1 MNYKMRMIKE
11 LVTLTDKKAR
21 LEVYLE
27 RESEK
32 TKKSDEK
39 QKNGLAQKQLN
50 VMNEYQAILLER
62 IFSEFEIEKKEVA
75 NNE

>member
-39 QKNGLAQKQLN
+39 QKKRACSKTIKC
-50 VMNEYQAILLER
+50 NE
-62 IFSEFEIEKKEVA
+62 
-75 NNE
+75 